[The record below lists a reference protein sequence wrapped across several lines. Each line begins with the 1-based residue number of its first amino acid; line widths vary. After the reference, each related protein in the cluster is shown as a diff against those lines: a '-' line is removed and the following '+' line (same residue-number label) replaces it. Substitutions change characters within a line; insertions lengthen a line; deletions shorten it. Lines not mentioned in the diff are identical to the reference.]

1 MDLIKKVWPTPFKIK
16 EKDLV
21 SFIVQLIIFVV
32 VCAVVGF
39 LIGILAALPIIG
51 LIFSLIG
58 GLVELYGFIGIILC
72 ILKFLG
78 IVK

>member
-1 MDLIKKVWPTPFKIK
+1 MDFLKKVWPTPFKIT
-16 EKDLV
+16 EKDVV
-21 SFIVQLIIFVV
+21 SFVIQLIIFIV

-39 LIGILAALPIIG
+39 LIGILAALPLIG
-51 LIFSLIG
+51 IIFSILG

-78 IVK
+78 MVK